1 MRSASR
7 YVSLPAYDQVLTA
20 VQNEPENSN
29 PTYPTCLMSPED
41 TGEIGLELRSLMDV
55 TGFENTKVSCH
66 KTKLHHQPL
75 NPPTQIIGFEHNWGD
90 AAAYPVQLVCRSRYS
105 M

>member
-7 YVSLPAYDQVLTA
+7 YVSFPAYDQVLTA

-55 TGFENTKVSCH
+55 TGFENTKVSRH

-75 NPPTQIIGFEHNWGD
+75 NSPT
-90 AAAYPVQLVCRSRYS
+90 
-105 M
+105 